1 MTKMNISWKQ
11 KFTSRKFWMA
21 IIGFVTALLIAFNVH
36 DLTVE
41 QVIAVITA
49 MSSLIA
55 YIIGEG
61 LTDAARA
68 KHEISTDKK
77 GDGN

>member
-1 MTKMNISWKQ
+1 MSIV
-11 KFTSRKFWMA
+11 
-21 IIGFVTALLIAFNVH
+21 GFITALLVATNM
-36 DLTVE
+36 DELTIE

-49 MSSLIA
+49 MSSLVA

-68 KHEISTDKK
+68 RNGTEQK
-77 GDGN
+77 GGKNEE